1 MIKDNILKALNEQI
15 NKEFFSAY
23 LYLSMSAYAESIG
36 LKGFAQWLKVQYQEE
51 LDHAMKFYNYVIERG
66 GKIELEAIDKPKNE
80 WSSILEVFEDG
91 YKHEQFISESINNI
105 MDLAVSEKDYATINM
120 LQWFIDEQVEEE
132 SSFLE
137 IVDKLK
143 LLDGD
148 RRGLFMIDKDLGQRV
163 YIPLIAQNQ

>member
-1 MIKDNILKALNEQI
+1 
-15 NKEFFSAY
+15 
-23 LYLSMSAYAESIG
+23 MSAYAESIG

-51 LDHAMKFYNYVIERG
+51 LDHAMKFYTYVIERG
-66 GKIELEAIDKPKNE
+66 GKVELESIDKPKNE

-91 YKHEQFISESINNI
+91 YEHEQFISESINNL
-105 MDLAVSEKDYATINM
+105 MDLAVSEKDYATMNM
-120 LQWFIDEQVEEE
+120 LQWFINEQVEEE

-148 RRGLFMIDKDLGQRV
+148 KRGLFMLDKDLGQRTYV
-163 YIPLIAQNQ
+163 PLITQN

>member
-1 MIKDNILKALNEQI
+1 MLKALNEQI
-15 NKEFFSAY
+15 NKELFSAY

-51 LDHAMKFYNYVIERG
+51 LDHAMKFYTYVIERG
-66 GKIELEAIDKPKNE
+66 GKVELESIDKPKNE

-91 YKHEQFISESINNI
+91 YEHEQFISESINNL
-105 MDLAVSEKDYATINM
+105 MDLAVSEKDYATMNM
-120 LQWFIDEQVEEE
+120 LQWFINEQVEEE

-148 RRGLFMIDKDLGQRV
+148 KRGLFMLDKDLGQRTYV
-163 YIPLIAQNQ
+163 PLITQN

>member
-1 MIKDNILKALNEQI
+1 MIKDKMLKALNEQI
-15 NKEFFSAY
+15 NKELFSAY

-51 LDHAMKFYNYVIERG
+51 LDHAMKFYTYVIERG
-66 GKIELEAIDKPKNE
+66 GKVELESIDKPKNE

-91 YKHEQFISESINNI
+91 YEHEQFISESINNL
-105 MDLAVSEKDYATINM
+105 MDLAVSEKDYATMNM
-120 LQWFIDEQVEEE
+120 LQWFINEQVEEE

-148 RRGLFMIDKDLGQRV
+148 KRGLFMLDKDLGQRTYV
-163 YIPLIAQNQ
+163 PLITQN

>member
-1 MIKDNILKALNEQI
+1 MIKDTILKALNEQI
-15 NKEFFSAY
+15 NKELFSAY

-51 LDHAMKFYNYVIERG
+51 IDHAMKFYNYVIERG
-66 GKIELEAIDKPKNE
+66 GKIELESIDKPKNE

-91 YKHEQFISESINNI
+91 YEHEQFISESINNL
-105 MDLAVSEKDYATINM
+105 MDLAVSEKDYATMNM
-120 LQWFIDEQVEEE
+120 LQWFITEQVEEE

-148 RRGLFMIDKDLGQRV
+148 KRGLFMLDKDLGQRV
-163 YIPLIAQNQ
+163 YVPLIAQN

>member
-1 MIKDNILKALNEQI
+1 MVVKDKVLKALNEQI
-15 NKEFFSAY
+15 NKELFSAY

-51 LDHAMKFYNYVIERG
+51 LDHAMKFYNYIIERG
-66 GKIELEAIDKPKNE
+66 GKIELESINKPKNE

-91 YKHEQFISESINNI
+91 YEHEKFISESINNL
-105 MDLAVSEKDYATINM
+105 MDLAVSEKDYATMNM

-148 RRGLFMIDKDLGQRV
+148 KRGLFMLDKDLGQRTYV
-163 YIPLIAQNQ
+163 PLISQN